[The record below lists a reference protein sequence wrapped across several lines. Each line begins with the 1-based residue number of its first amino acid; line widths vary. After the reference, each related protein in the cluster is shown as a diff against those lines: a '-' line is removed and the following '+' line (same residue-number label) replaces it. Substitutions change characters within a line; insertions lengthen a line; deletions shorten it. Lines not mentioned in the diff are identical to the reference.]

1 MKKLVKLTLGTA
13 VLVACGLSHAAP
25 VYTTVDGGPVIPL
38 AGNDITDTF
47 RGPAS
52 LSAGACSL
60 NCTLT
65 ATGKVSDT
73 GTHVQLDI
81 TSANS
86 TGSLFLCSLVSF
98 SGFPWSGSVPHSAL
112 PSAPGSGQD
121 IEFEVG
127 TVQVNSPCGSCS
139 GFVDVTFNHN
149 VNGLAYFKFDGI
161 DGTNCTVD
169 GQLTS
174 VNNIDYDIWNQ

>member
-1 MKKLVKLTLGTA
+1 MKKLIKLTLGTA

-25 VYTTVDGGPVIPL
+25 VYTTVDGGTAIPL

-52 LSAGACSL
+52 LSAGICSL

-65 ATGKVSDT
+65 AGGKVSAVGSDL
-73 GTHVQLDI
+73 QLDI

-98 SGFPWSGSVPHSAL
+98 SGFPWSGTLPATAL
-112 PSAPGSGQD
+112 PTAAGSGAD
-121 IEFEVG
+121 IKFSVG
-127 TVQVNSPCGSCS
+127 TVKVDSPCGKCE
-139 GFVDVTFNHN
+139 GTVDVTFNQN
-149 VNGLAYFKFDGI
+149 PSGLSYFAFDGM
-161 DGTNCTVD
+161 DGTNCTVS

-174 VNNIDYDIWNQ
+174 INNIDYDIWND